1 MSIVVMLAACGSQTN
16 TTTDQTT
23 SKNQSNQVETET
35 NTNKTINNKDKSE
48 LIELT
53 ISAAASLTDALNEL
67 KKRYEQQ
74 YPNVNLNFNYGAS
87 GALQRQIEQ
96 GAPADLFIS
105 ASDSVL
111 KSLEEKGFVKDGI
124 PLLQN
129 ELVVIVP
136 ASGGSDIK
144 QLDDLKDD
152 SIKKLAIGIPD
163 SVPAG
168 KYAQESLTNQKL
180 WDGLQA
186 KLVQAKDVRQVL
198 QYVATG
204 NADAGF
210 VYKTDAL
217 STNETK
223 IAFTVDVALHSA
235 ITYPIGLVTSTS
247 HEEEARQLYDYLKT
261 EPAIKI
267 MEKYGFRRAN

>member
-1 MSIVVMLAACGSQTN
+1 MVPIVMSIILMLAACGSQT
-16 TTTDQTT
+16 TTKSDQAE
-23 SKNQSNQVETET
+23 SV
-35 NTNKTINNKDKSE
+35 
-48 LIELT
+48 ELT

-67 KKRYEQQ
+67 KAVYEKQHT
-74 YPNVNLNFNYGAS
+74 NVKLNFNYGAS
-87 GALQRQIEQ
+87 GALQQQIEQ

-105 ASDSVL
+105 ASNSVL
-111 KSLEEKGFVKDGI
+111 KSLEEKGFVKDGS

-129 ELVVIVP
+129 DLVVVVP
-136 ASGGSDIK
+136 TSGGADMK
-144 QLDDLKDD
+144 QLDDLKGD

-168 KYAQESLTNQKL
+168 KYAQEALTNQKL

-223 IAFTVDVALHSA
+223 IAFTVDAALHSP
-235 ITYPIGLVTSTS
+235 ITYPIGLVSSTS

-261 EPAIKI
+261 ESALKI
-267 MEKYGFRRAN
+267 MEKYGFKRAN